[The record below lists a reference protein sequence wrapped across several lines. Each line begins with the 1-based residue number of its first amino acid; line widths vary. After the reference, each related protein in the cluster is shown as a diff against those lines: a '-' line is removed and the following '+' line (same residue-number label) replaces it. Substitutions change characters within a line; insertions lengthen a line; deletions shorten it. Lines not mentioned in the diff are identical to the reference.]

1 MSAIAMGPRVRTAPA
16 FRARQE
22 RAQQAQPAPR
32 ASGMHGLTLT
42 RRGRALVLLVA
53 ALLGSLVVLF
63 GGRALADAP
72 GSSQQVV
79 EHEVVTGETLW
90 GIAAQSVAPGES
102 VGDAVTELVRL
113 NNLPSS
119 GIMAGQTIL
128 VPQR

>member
-16 FRARQE
+16 SRMHQDRAPR
-22 RAQQAQPAPR
+22 PAPR
-32 ASGMHGLTLT
+32 ASGLHGLTLT
-42 RRGRALVLLVA
+42 RRGRALVLVVA
-53 ALLGSLVVLF
+53 AVIGSLVILF

-72 GSSQQVV
+72 GSTQQVV
-79 EHEVVTGETLW
+79 EHEVVSGETLW
-90 GIAAQSVAPGES
+90 GIAAQSVVPGES

>member
-22 RAQQAQPAPR
+22 REPQEAPR
-32 ASGMHGLTLT
+32 ASGTHGLTLT
-42 RRGRALVLLVA
+42 RRGRALVLVVA
-53 ALLGSLVVLF
+53 AVIGSCVLLL

-72 GSSQQVV
+72 ASTQQVV
-79 EHEVVTGETLW
+79 EHEVVSGETLW
-90 GIAAQSVAPGES
+90 GIAAESVAPGES

-128 VPQR
+128 VPER